1 MSLIALVI
9 WIATASAG
17 LYLLSIWLIE
27 YDKDFQSVAATRLP
41 PSVLAVHVLLAG
53 GGLLVWI
60 AYIISDQDRLAWTA
74 LAAVVLAAMLGTTM
88 AVRWVSVYRATQ
100 DAKRDL
106 ASQAGAPLS
115 AVAGG
120 DPRRVRQADPRLGTT
135 LEYAQNLGPPERNFP
150 LPVVIAHGAF
160 AVATIALVLL
170 TALTS

>member
-9 WIATASAG
+9 WITTAAAG

-41 PSVLAVHVLLAG
+41 PSVLTVHVLLAG
-53 GGLLVWI
+53 GGLLIWI

-106 ASQAGAPLS
+106 ASQAGTLS

-120 DPRRVRQADPRLGTT
+120 DPRRARQADPRLGTT
-135 LEYAQNLGPPERNFP
+135 LEHAQNLGPPERNFP

-160 AVATIALVLL
+160 AAATITLVLL
-170 TALTS
+170 TALGS